1 MTHIEIEHD
10 DHTESI
16 KEDHTDESSDELV
29 DNAVKDDVIKANDEQ
44 PNDLRIQELNKPVKQ
59 LTKAEREL
67 IINEFNNGGDNKY
80 YKCHKL
86 KNGSIRITKRANP
99 LTNKDDDAHETV
111 NKKIDDRLNTKR
123 LTDNQLLLEHIIDL
137 EKRYEVMRMKHKK
150 LKKRYNK
157 LECDLFDDDSDEPLN
172 IKEITADNAQD
183 DEENDVKES
192 AQTDVKNDVD
202 YGFRTVKRPIRK
214 QSWRTVVSGF

>member
-1 MTHIEIEHD
+1 MTNIEIEHD
-10 DHTESI
+10 TTDI
-16 KEDHTDESSDELV
+16 HTDSDPHSDPHEQSEDELV
-29 DNAVKDDVIKANDEQ
+29 KDDAKDADEQ
-44 PNDLRIQELNKPVKQ
+44 PNEQPLQELNKPVKQ

-80 YKCHKL
+80 YKVHKL

-99 LTNKDDDAHETV
+99 LTNKDDESLADAHENV
-111 NKKIDDRLNTKR
+111 NKRIDNKLNTKR

-172 IKEITADNAQD
+172 IKEITVDNAQD
-183 DEENDVKES
+183 NEEKPVVEPVVE
-192 AQTDVKNDVD
+192 APVEAL
-202 YGFRTVKRPIRK
+202 TVRRPIK
-214 QSWRTVVSGF
+214 KGSWRTVVSGF